1 MGHDCLFSYQ
11 PRVRLHLDGGPV
23 PPVHGRAGQ
32 RRRAPQHDLAGRALP
47 PGPAI
52 AAHEHAL
59 ARARHPRGPP
69 CRGGGARSERVALA
83 LRGGYAGTV
92 LHVRPGLLVRDF
104 IGRVW

>member
-32 RRRAPQHDLAGRALP
+32 RRRAPQHDLASRALP

-52 AAHEHAL
+52 AAYKYAL
-59 ARARHPRGPP
+59 ARPP
-69 CRGGGARSERVALA
+69 AWR
-83 LRGGYAGTV
+83 
-92 LHVRPGLLVRDF
+92 
-104 IGRVW
+104 